1 MAVNTDIFLGSGAST
16 TLVPELDLYVPIE
29 DTGST
34 VTELLIH
41 ADFTGNFLL
50 VPNLYKGCTVE
61 IYDQSKST
69 TTPEFTRTIKSNTTT
84 SITLSTGVTSTYI
97 SGLSASGAD
106 FMIIKGYGA
115 PCVGA
120 KDGSTIRLNADNW
133 LGILETATFPN
144 IEQELKQVN
153 LALGGTRSVT
163 HQYKGIRT
171 ASGGNLAMVSN
182 HGAWLYYA
190 LGQCTNIATTISSGN
205 PADYF
210 DAGASNDVLLN
221 TGGSSTSAYDAD
233 NHVNTGPLFYR
244 TQRGA
249 TTLVPPVLYGTD
261 TYTDLHQLNAR
272 PSHTVASNTLVN
284 PITYTFAEGNTSS
297 LPSFSLEQSIA
308 KDPASLVT
316 EQVTISGASNS
327 GVTITHTAS
336 SEVTV
341 GARVTG
347 TDIPANTTVVSVA
360 STTSFDLSATPTGS
374 LSGATLTLK
383 PEYESHNFVRVARGN
398 RVNTLSITANEGEE
412 IKMNMDLNTRVVD
425 SINNLV
431 TTEKFEARHGITDN
445 DQLFNME
452 NNRGTTFLEPY
463 FFSTGK
469 FTIFGQEFM
478 KMSSMTLTINNNL
491 MDKRYMGGHR
501 DMKEGLAGQRTYELQ
516 FSAIVTDD
524 QLFEELLN
532 ETENTGTGSAPTTST
547 NGLIELEFTKDND
560 STAPEHI
567 KIHLK
572 DYFLDSTTWTI
583 PDDKGPITVEATV
596 KPRNLHLCT
605 VKTHWILQ
613 G

>member
-16 TLVPELDLYVPIE
+16 TLVPELDLYVPLAA
-29 DTGST
+29 SAT
-34 VTELLIH
+34 VNELNIH
-41 ADFTGNFLL
+41 TNFTNNFLL
-50 VPNLYKGCTVE
+50 VPDLYKGCTVE

-69 TTPEFTRTIKSNTTT
+69 TTPEFTRTIKNNSTT
-84 SITLSTGVTSTYI
+84 SITLSTGVTTTYRSNI
-97 SGLSASGAD
+97 VAGTD

-115 PCVGA
+115 PCVGV
-120 KDGSTIRLNADNW
+120 KDSNTIRLNADNW

-190 LGQCTNIATTISSGN
+190 LGQCTNIATTIASGN
-205 PADYF
+205 PINDFY
-210 DAGASNDVLLN
+210 AGANNDVLIN
-221 TGGSSTSAYDAD
+221 TNNGTGAAYSGDD
-233 NHVNTGPLFYR
+233 FVNTGPLFYR

-249 TTLVPPVLYGTD
+249 TALVPPVLYGTD

-272 PSHTVASNTLVN
+272 PSHTIASNTLVN

-308 KDPASLVT
+308 KDPASLTT
-316 EQVTISGASNS
+316 EQVTIT
-327 GVTITHTAS
+327 GVTSSSTTVTHDAS

-341 GARVTG
+341 GARVVG
-347 TDIPANTTVVSVA
+347 TNVPANTTVTSVT
-360 STTSFDLSATPTGS
+360 STTEFVLSATPTGTI
-374 LSGATLTLK
+374 GTTLTLK

-532 ETENTGTGSAPTTST
+532 ETENVGTSSAPTTST